1 MVLVTQFLKQTW
13 FICLMTFVI
22 GWSGMSNALSSTSH
36 IASVSTAAQVH
47 DHQAVAKMSDP
58 HCAEMAQLDAV
69 QDSLDRQASSCHLID
84 AAPAT
89 MQHCP
94 DCSIS
99 FCQSLFVWLSP
110 ELIPLSLLRSVETSN
125 NQLIAYQAQHLAG
138 FWQEILR
145 PPRA

>member
-1 MVLVTQFLKQTW
+1 MGSRRSPCGEAW
-13 FICLMTFVI
+13 
-22 GWSGMSNALSSTSH
+22 
-36 IASVSTAAQVH
+36 IARLQH
-47 DHQAVAKMSDP
+47 RHREI
-58 HCAEMAQLDAV
+58 HEQLDAV
-69 QDSLDRQASSCHLID
+69 QDSLDRQASSCHLVD